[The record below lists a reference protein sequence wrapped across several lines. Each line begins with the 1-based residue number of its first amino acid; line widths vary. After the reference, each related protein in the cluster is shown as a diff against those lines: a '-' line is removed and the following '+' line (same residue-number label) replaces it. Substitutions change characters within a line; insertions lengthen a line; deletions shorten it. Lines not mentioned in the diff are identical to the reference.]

1 MQWLRT
7 GQHWGKCN
15 LASPC
20 CMLLSGFEGKSCC
33 SGQLTRVPLWYF
45 VTLTLKSNESEI
57 SSGCHS
63 LGSKMYHLLGLW
75 ISDFFFLIQSWELLN
90 CILSLL
96 CSLWKEM
103 GVWKMYCTEGQRK
116 GAVAAAMLFLT
127 WFFLSLCLFVQMNF
141 LCSKRALAKLSI
153 MFMLQRLILP
163 TK

>member
-1 MQWLRT
+1 MSLMQWLRT

-57 SSGCHS
+57 SSGYHS

-75 ISDFFFLIQSWELLN
+75 ISDFFNTIMRAAELHSFSPV
-90 CILSLL
+90 LSLKRNGCL
-96 CSLWKEM
+96 ENVLYWRTKKRGCCCCYVVLDMIFPVIMLVCSDE
-103 GVWKMYCTEGQRK
+103 
-116 GAVAAAMLFLT
+116 
-127 WFFLSLCLFVQMNF
+127 FF
-141 LCSKRALAKLSI
+141 
-153 MFMLQRLILP
+153 MF
-163 TK
+163 